1 MDAILQY
8 FKDNPKLILVS
19 VISLLVC
26 LILAIVIIIAKKAI
40 SKKRNQEKS
49 DSDEKLN
56 KEEALDEDLEK
67 IDEQVKSEETI
78 DTETQLQPEE
88 TTVEEETVAADNTE
102 EVAEKEEKE
111 AKAKPQKALDS
122 TVNKQNDDK
131 KTDTRYSGKW
141 VIIEEGKRFS
151 AELRASNAEILLR
164 TESYTALSGIKSGI
178 ETVKNNV
185 EKNNFAVSMD
195 KNGNFFFKL
204 YSSSTRLLCVSE
216 GYSTKAACERAI
228 GSVERFSKTAVI
240 VREKKDDE
248 NN

>member
-8 FKDNPKLILVS
+8 FKDNPKLVLVS
-19 VISLLVC
+19 AISLAVC
-26 LILAIVIIIAKKAI
+26 LVFAIAIIIAKKAI
-40 SKKRNQEKS
+40 NKNRKGNKTENELKAPSEQT
-49 DSDEKLN
+49 SDEQKV
-56 KEEALDEDLEK
+56 EESTEK
-67 IDEQVKSEETI
+67 V
-78 DTETQLQPEE
+78 EE
-88 TTVEEETVAADNTE
+88 TTFETTKVQEETSEENETVVSDSEGDEKVENVENQTE
-102 EVAEKEEKE
+102 PKIEK
-111 AKAKPQKALDS
+111 PLNS
-122 TVNKQNDDK
+122 TVTKQNDDK
-131 KTDTRYSGKW
+131 KADTRYSGKW

-216 GYSTKAACERAI
+216 GYSTKTACERAI
-228 GSVERFSKTAVI
+228 ESVKRFSKTAVI
-240 VREKKDDE
+240 VREKKDDDK
-248 NN
+248 